1 MNKFAVGDFGHLFV
15 ITSFITSIV
24 ATYAFFQSAQNK
36 ELHNPWAT
44 FARITFYLHGA
55 AVIGVVASLFIIIY
69 KHHYEYHYA
78 WSHSSNSLPVYYMIS
93 CFWEGQE
100 GSFLLWIF
108 WHVVLGTIL
117 ITVNRT
123 WTAPVMAVFCFV
135 QVFLSSMIIGVV
147 LPYLNIKIG
156 SSPFILL
163 KDFMGNIPVYK
174 LNRDYVPAD
183 GTGLNPL
190 LQNYW
195 MVIHPP
201 TLFLG
206 FATTLVP
213 FSYCIAGL
221 WKQRFREWIRPALPW
236 ALFSAAVLGVGILMG
251 GYWAYET
258 LNFGG
263 YWNWDPVENAVYVPW
278 LVLVAAIHTM
288 IIFRNSEAAL
298 KSAII
303 LVIAT
308 FLLILYSTFLTRS
321 GILGSSSVHS
331 FTDLGLSGQL
341 LIYLLVFLFISIY
354 FCIVSWKK
362 IPSSEEEASIYS
374 REFWIFIGAT
384 VLCLAAFQVI
394 ATTSIPVYKAI
405 LEKLNIDTNIAPPVK
420 QEEHYSNWQ
429 IWFAIL
435 IAILSGLGQYFWW
448 KRVDGQKLWNTLAIP
463 LLISL
468 LASFAV
474 IHFAELDKPSYILL
488 VTASVF
494 TVIANA
500 GIFIQVV
507 KNNYKLSGGAVAHIG
522 VGLMLIGIL
531 FSSGYSKIISL
542 NNSGLLYSKEFPME
556 MNRDNIL
563 LWRNDTEK
571 MNNFD
576 LTYKGSRVEAK
587 GFPGYV
593 PKEKILQMD
602 KDYQA
607 IAKDDIYYQ
616 DEVYFKKGDTIT
628 IYPENTFYE
637 VQFKN
642 GDETFTLYPRAQVNP
657 QMGLIASPAIKR
669 FFTKDLYCH
678 VSSIP
683 APDAER
689 KWSKPEEYT
698 IKIGD
703 TLYLNDYIA
712 ILDGV
717 KKVSFIPGVKLS
729 PDDAAV
735 TADFRLLGKEEYHV
749 KPAYMILVKDKIVGQ
764 VPETVEDLGLKIT
777 FLHIDPAA
785 GKFTFS
791 VNTTQ
796 KDYIILKAIE
806 KPMINV
812 LWIGTLLLVVGL
824 ILAITRR
831 YSEFIKMRDKG
842 IE

>member
-1 MNKFAVGDFGHLFV
+1 MTKFAVGDFGHLFV
-15 ITSFITSIV
+15 IISFIASLV
-24 ATYAFFQSAQNK
+24 ATYAFFQSAQSKGLN
-36 ELHNPWAT
+36 NSWAT
-44 FARITFYLHGA
+44 FARIAFFVHGA
-55 AVIGVVASLFIIIY
+55 SVIGVVASLFIIIY
-69 KHHYEYHYA
+69 NHHYEYHYA

-117 ITVNRT
+117 ISVNRT
-123 WTAPVMAVFCFV
+123 WEAPLMTVFCFV

-147 LPYLNIKIG
+147 IPYLDIKIG
-156 SSPFILL
+156 SSPFIVL
-163 KDFMGNIPVYK
+163 KDFMGDIPVYK
-174 LNRDYVPAD
+174 LNPDYVPAD

-221 WKQRFREWIRPALPW
+221 WKKKYTEWIRPALPW

-288 IIFRNSEAAL
+288 IIFRNSGAAL
-298 KSAII
+298 KTAMI
-303 LVIAT
+303 LVITT

-341 LIYLLVFLFISIY
+341 LIYLLVFVFLAKILL
-354 FCIVSWKK
+354 IVRWKK
-362 IPSSEEEASIYS
+362 IPGTEAEASIYS

-405 LEKLNIDTNIAPPVK
+405 LENLNIESNIAPPVK

-435 IAILSGLGQYFWW
+435 IAALSGIGQYFWW
-448 KRVDGQKLWNTLAIP
+448 KKMDKQKLWNAIAIP
-463 LLISL
+463 LLASL
-468 LASFAV
+468 VVSMVILYFAD
-474 IHFAELDKPSYILL
+474 LNKPSYILL

-494 TVIANA
+494 TIIANGA
-500 GIFIQVV
+500 IFWEVV
-507 KNNYKLSGGAVAHIG
+507 KSNYRLSGGAVAHIG
-522 VGLMLIGIL
+522 IGLMLIGIL
-531 FSSGYSKIISL
+531 FSSGYSRIISL
-542 NNSGLLYSKEFPME
+542 NTSGLLYSKEFPTE

-563 LWRNDTEK
+563 LWRNDVEK
-571 MNNFD
+571 MNDFE

-593 PKEKILQMD
+593 PKEKLLVLET
-602 KDYQA
+602 DYKA
-607 IAKDDIYYQ
+607 IAKDDISYK
-616 DEVYFKKGDTIT
+616 DNIYFKKGDTIT

-637 VQFKN
+637 VLFKKGN
-642 GDETFTLYPRAQVNP
+642 EQFTLYPRAQVNP
-657 QMGLIASPAIKR
+657 QMGLIASPDIKR
-669 FFTKDLYCH
+669 FFDRDLYSH

-683 APDAER
+683 SPDGER
-689 KWSKPEEYT
+689 KWSKAEEYT

-703 TLYLNDYIA
+703 TLFLNDYIA
-712 ILDGV
+712 VLQDV
-717 KKVSFIPGVKLS
+717 KKVSFIPGVKLT
-729 PDDAAV
+729 PEDAAV
-735 TADFRLLGKEEYHV
+735 TANFRLLGKQEYYAR
-749 KPAYMILVKDKIVGQ
+749 PAYLILVKDKMIGQ
-764 VPETVEDLGLKIT
+764 VPEIVEDLGLKIT
-777 FLHIDPAA
+777 FLHIDPVE
-785 GKFTFS
+785 GKFTFA

-812 LWIGTLLLVVGL
+812 LWLGTLLVVVGL